1 MEKIFKYI
9 FISIHEKKINVLYV
23 ELYIKYSTC
32 DFLVILKNQKDL
44 DWNLLWSIIYK
55 STCQQ
60 RLELTTCVKK
70 FLGHKNLDVD
80 HVQEE
85 I

>member
-32 DFLVILKNQKDL
+32 DFLGSGLKFALIYYLQK
-44 DWNLLWSIIYK
+44 YM
-55 STCQQ
+55 STK
-60 RLELTTCVKK
+60 V
-70 FLGHKNLDVD
+70 
-80 HVQEE
+80 E
-85 I
+85 INNMC